1 MAINKVEYG
10 GNTLI
15 DLTSDSVTSESLL
28 SGVTAH
34 DKSGNPITGTFDSD
48 KYIEKTGD
56 ASNTTVTFTQAT
68 NRANISSKEKLSVIM
83 GKIAKFFADLKT
95 VAFTGKYSDL
105 SGTPGVVSKTA
116 NGLCPKNGGTTTKFL
131 RDDGTYAEPTASVS
145 GLSTLEQVT
154 AAATAGNVTAP
165 VGAGAVNELNSSL
178 ADGNMSFSIGEDGAP
193 YATYKVGADTVTK
206 KLGSDGNG
214 KFAYYAL
221 KMLKATMTLTLKYD
235 DIGFKPNYIMY
246 TANINISDNGYVN
259 VPFADG
265 GGYFSNAWNKNGK
278 LYKSSGA
285 LTNIVFNE
293 NDVTMTFY
301 NNGWTW
307 PSNKAAI
314 LIIFSKL
321 EESCMPKSNSNMDLY
336 IPFGRVIHEFDE

>member
-1 MAINKVEYG
+1 MAINKVEYS

-48 KYIEKTGD
+48 KYLEKTGD
-56 ASNTTVTFTQAT
+56 ASDTTVTFVQAT

-116 NGLCPKNGGTTTKFL
+116 NGLCPKNGGTKTKFL

-154 AAATAGNVTAP
+154 AAATAGNVTDP

-178 ADGNMSFSIGEDGAP
+178 VSNIYVGSDGKLH
-193 YATYKVGADTVTK
+193 KVQGGADTVLPFSSEPT
-206 KLGSDGNG
+206 LIGTFGGSVNTDHNLATFSLTSYKNYKNITLADMLIVIQKYGHSSNG
-214 KFAYYAL
+214 ASNESFSWTYNQS
-221 KMLKATMTLTLKYD
+221 
-235 DIGFKPNYIMY
+235 IGVLSVSHSAMY
-246 TANINISDNGYVN
+246 NITIDVYV
-259 VPFADG
+259 
-265 GGYFSNAWNKNGK
+265 K
-278 LYKSSGA
+278 
-285 LTNIVFNE
+285 
-293 NDVTMTFY
+293 
-301 NNGWTW
+301 
-307 PSNKAAI
+307 
-314 LIIFSKL
+314 
-321 EESCMPKSNSNMDLY
+321 
-336 IPFGRVIHEFDE
+336 

>member
-15 DLTSDSVTSESLL
+15 DLTSDSVNSESLL

-48 KYIEKTGD
+48 KYLEKTGD

-68 NRANISSKEKLSVIM
+68 NRANISSKEKLSAIM

-154 AAATAGNVTAP
+154 AAATAGNLTAP
-165 VGAGAVNELNSSL
+165 VGAGAVNELNSSF
-178 ADGNMSFSIGEDGAP
+178 AYDENGIYG
-193 YATYKVGADTVTK
+193 YRRKVDGADTVLPFKSGLNGTVEWLDSNDFNIPSDVDSCIVIAL
-206 KLGSDGNG
+206 LGS
-214 KFAYYAL
+214 YAQNYVPN
-221 KMLKATMTLTLKYD
+221 MNHTLTLSKGD
-235 DIGFKPNYIMY
+235 STLLLDKVFL
-246 TANINISDNGYVN
+246 TTNI
-259 VPFADG
+259 DG
-265 GGYFSNAWNKNGK
+265 WWIKGCIKIFY
-278 LYKSSGA
+278 
-285 LTNIVFNE
+285 LTNCKEAN
-293 NDVTMTFY
+293 VTCTGNY
-301 NNGWTW
+301 NHI
-307 PSNKAAI
+307 I
-314 LIIFSKL
+314 L
-321 EESCMPKSNSNMDLY
+321 Y
-336 IPFGRVIHEFDE
+336 

>member
-15 DLTSDSVTSESLL
+15 DLTSDNVTPENLL

-34 DKSGNPITGTFDSD
+34 DASGTKITGTFDSD
-48 KYIEKTGD
+48 KYLEKIGD
-56 ASNTTVTFTQAT
+56 ASDTTVTFVQAT
-68 NRANISSKEKLSVIM
+68 NRANISSKEKFSVIM

-154 AAATAGNVTAP
+154 AAAMAGNVTNP

-178 ADGNMSFSIGEDGAP
+178 TDGDKSFNFGVTTDGKP
-193 YATYKVGADTVTK
+193 GYHWKVDGADTVIPFSK
-206 KLGSDGNG
+206 GGLLLDFYLGAAIGLGRQPNATINMKYDVKNCNYAQVINFSPSYNPQIG
-214 KFAYYAL
+214 KFIRMYKVDKDYIP
-221 KMLKATMTLTLKYD
+221 TNGYPSGTLISTIDLSNYNADTKY
-235 DIGFKPNYIMY
+235 
-246 TANINISDNGYVN
+246 NISDVDYLVVSGHILGE
-259 VPFADG
+259 D
-265 GGYFSNAWNKNGK
+265 SNSDVWRSFNAK
-278 LYKSSGA
+278 
-285 LTNIVFNE
+285 IVFE
-293 NDVTMTFY
+293 
-301 NNGWTW
+301 
-307 PSNKAAI
+307 
-314 LIIFSKL
+314 
-321 EESCMPKSNSNMDLY
+321 
-336 IPFGRVIHEFDE
+336 

>member
-15 DLTSDSVTSESLL
+15 DLTSDSVNSESLL

-48 KYIEKTGD
+48 KYLEKTGD

-68 NRANISSKEKLSVIM
+68 NRANISSKEKLSAIM

-154 AAATAGNVTAP
+154 AAATAGNVTDP

-178 ADGNMSFSIGEDGAP
+178 RDSSSGESFNYGVKDGVRGFFTNPSKADDSFVPFNKGLII
-193 YATYKVGADTVTK
+193 K
-206 KLGSDGNG
+206 KLRFGN
-214 KFAYYAL
+214 
-221 KMLKATMTLTLKYD
+221 
-235 DIGFKPNYIMY
+235 
-246 TANINISDNGYVN
+246 SNGTIR
-259 VPFADG
+259 PECWMEIDC
-265 GGYFSNAWNKNGK
+265 SNANTISYTPIGNVGT
-278 LYKSSGA
+278 LYSRSLRIYSDWSNNPKIIYSQSAVTSRQEIDISEYDSVILLFSDWDSTSSF
-285 LTNIVFNE
+285 LVSDIELSV
-293 NDVTMTFY
+293 
-301 NNGWTW
+301 
-307 PSNKAAI
+307 
-314 LIIFSKL
+314 
-321 EESCMPKSNSNMDLY
+321 
-336 IPFGRVIHEFDE
+336 

>member
-15 DLTSDSVTSESLL
+15 DLTSDSVTPETLI

-34 DKSGNPITGTFDSD
+34 DASGKKINGTFDSD
-48 KYIEKTGD
+48 KYLEKNGD
-56 ASNTTVTFTQAT
+56 ASDTTVTFVQAT

-131 RDDGTYAEPTASVS
+131 RDDGTYSEPTVSVS

-154 AAATAGNVTAP
+154 AAATAGNLTAP

-178 ADGNMSFSIGEDGAP
+178 YYHGEKVSNPFNATANWEAHTNSFIAQSDGWLYLLVGLATDKSCELKVDDNIIFYDACSIYSQYTSWRSEIFFIKKGQ
-193 YATYKVGADTVTK
+193 TVTFRCV
-206 KLGSDGNG
+206 GNS
-214 KFAYYAL
+214 
-221 KMLKATMTLTLKYD
+221 
-235 DIGFKPNYIMY
+235 YI
-246 TANINISDNGYVN
+246 
-259 VPFADG
+259 
-265 GGYFSNAWNKNGK
+265 
-278 LYKSSGA
+278 
-285 LTNIVFNE
+285 
-293 NDVTMTFY
+293 
-301 NNGWTW
+301 
-307 PSNKAAI
+307 
-314 LIIFSKL
+314 
-321 EESCMPKSNSNMDLY
+321 SNSYFLKL
-336 IPFGRVIHEFDE
+336 

>member
-48 KYIEKTGD
+48 KYLEKTGD

-116 NGLCPKNGGTTTKFL
+116 NGLCPKNGGTKTKFL

-154 AAATAGNVTAP
+154 AAATAGNVTDP

-178 ADGNMSFSIGEDGAP
+178 LYSETETICGTWIDGSPIYRKVIDFGTLPNSTDKLVNHNVSNIKTLVKLRGMATDGSALIP
-193 YATYKVGADTVTK
+193 IPHSNPNDNLTAVLISANATTIHIRTNSNRSK
-206 KLGSDGNG
+206 
-214 KFAYYAL
+214 
-221 KMLKATMTLTLKYD
+221 
-235 DIGFKPNYIMY
+235 Y
-246 TANINISDNGYVN
+246 TAYVIMEYTK
-259 VPFADG
+259 G
-265 GGYFSNAWNKNGK
+265 
-278 LYKSSGA
+278 
-285 LTNIVFNE
+285 
-293 NDVTMTFY
+293 
-301 NNGWTW
+301 
-307 PSNKAAI
+307 
-314 LIIFSKL
+314 
-321 EESCMPKSNSNMDLY
+321 
-336 IPFGRVIHEFDE
+336 